1 MQIGLV
7 QISPAK
13 FISKALDEWLQLGVT
28 RRPSAN
34 MNGKRSAGIR
44 GHAPVL
50 AGDLNANQG
59 ALESHAGAVPIDVGV
74 SCGEPLDRKS
84 TRLNSSH
91 VSISYAVFC
100 LKKKK
105 QKH

>member
-44 GHAPVL
+44 GHGPVL
-50 AGDLNANQG
+50 AGDLNAYQG
-59 ALESHAGAVPIDVGV
+59 ALGSHAVAVPIDVGGSWGAPLFRP
-74 SCGEPLDRKS
+74 SCRGVPALA
-84 TRLNSSH
+84 LNFSGTF
-91 VSISYAVFC
+91 VG
-100 LKKKK
+100 
-105 QKH
+105 